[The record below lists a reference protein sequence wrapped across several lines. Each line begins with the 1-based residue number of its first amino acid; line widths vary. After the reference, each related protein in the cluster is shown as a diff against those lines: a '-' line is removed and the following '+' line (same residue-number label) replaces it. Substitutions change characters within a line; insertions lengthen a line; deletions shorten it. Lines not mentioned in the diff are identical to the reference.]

1 MGSPIMAALPPE
13 LRERLVDRLRH
24 AQQYAEAARLIA
36 EGALAA
42 FRGEEEE
49 VVAMTA
55 TRAGHVDERLGDR
68 LRDVE
73 QFAEAARRMAEEALD
88 LVEAAKAEEP
98 NDDGV

>member
-1 MGSPIMAALPPE
+1 MTAALPPE
-13 LRERLVDRLRH
+13 LHERLVDRLRH

-42 FRGEEEE
+42 FRGDEE
-49 VVAMTA
+49 VLAMTA
-55 TRAGHVDERLGDR
+55 TLARDVDERLTQR

-73 QFAEAARRMAEEALD
+73 QYAEAARRMAEEALD

-98 NDDGV
+98 DDDGV

>member
-1 MGSPIMAALPPE
+1 MAALPPE

-36 EGALAA
+36 EGLAA
-42 FRGEEEE
+42 FRGDEE
-49 VVAMTA
+49 VVGMSA
-55 TRAGHVDERLGDR
+55 TRAGNVDERLGDR

-73 QFAEAARRMAEEALD
+73 QFAEAARRMAEDALD

-98 NDDGV
+98 NDDGG